1 MSKIL
6 RLYSNGVWQGNPDRT
21 ITVKGEKHNLDEYAK
36 EQGIELPDG
45 KKTKVLKPFKK
56 QVNSYADMGQ
66 TFDEGHPEV
75 DGDGDSQ
82 GEE

>member
-1 MSKIL
+1 MNKIL
-6 RLYSNGVWQGNPDRT
+6 RLYSNGVWKGNPDRT
-21 ITVKGEKHNLDEYAK
+21 ITIDGVKHNLDEYAK